1 MKLSVEICKRD
12 GSPQDPSR
20 KVILFIPT
28 AGSSISPNSEE
39 SEIRKHIRKIE

>member
-20 KVILFIPT
+20 KVIFIPT